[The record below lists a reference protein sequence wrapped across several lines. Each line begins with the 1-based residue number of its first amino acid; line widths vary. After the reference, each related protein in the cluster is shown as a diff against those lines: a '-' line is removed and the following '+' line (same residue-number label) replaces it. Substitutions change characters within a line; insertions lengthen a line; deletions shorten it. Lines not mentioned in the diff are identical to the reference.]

1 MTDDGATLDI
11 AALVAEHHQAV
22 YRYAYRLTGS
32 VADAEDLTQHVFLT
46 AQQRLGQLRNAA
58 SASSWL
64 FSILRNRFLKDCQK
78 RRPIDAASIRLN
90 VDSIP
95 AEVPEEAWIDGQRLQ
110 EALGRLPEQYRLVVA
125 MFYYENCSYR
135 EIAEKLDVPL
145 GTVMSRLARAK
156 GQLRAQL
163 LETDTKTRPASG
175 EKMRPRSPSGRGS
188 G

>member
-1 MTDDGATLDI
+1 MTDDGTTLDI

-46 AQQRLGQLRNAA
+46 AQQRLGQLRSAG

-64 FSILRNRFLKDCQK
+64 FSILRNRFLKNCQK
-78 RRPIDAASIRLN
+78 RRPIDAASVRLN

-95 AEVPEEAWIDGQRLQ
+95 AEVPEDGLIDGERLQ

-163 LETDTKTRPASG
+163 LEMDPEMGQANGDR
-175 EKMRPRSPSGRGS
+175 MRPPSPSGRGS